1 MMLTED
7 VLQEGA
13 FDILKRAGNWVKD
26 KTSKL
31 KRFLQSAMQKIKDKL
46 KKVLSKIAS
55 LGKMMMNKLLNFLG
69 LAVDSVQGIPK
80 SMEI

>member
-1 MMLTED
+1 
-7 VLQEGA
+7 
-13 FDILKRAGNWVKD
+13 
-26 KTSKL
+26 
-31 KRFLQSAMQKIKDKL
+31 MQKIKDKL